1 MAERVGF
8 EPTVPL
14 LAHVISS
21 HADSAALAPLRE
33 WLPGFP
39 ANKPLFEA
47 GFLWEGIMSKS
58 HINYFFTSCLYW

>member
-21 HADSAALAPLRE
+21 HADSAALAPLRKMVTRYSGE
-33 WLPGFP
+33 
-39 ANKPLFEA
+39 
-47 GFLWEGIMSKS
+47 
-58 HINYFFTSCLYW
+58 

>member
-33 WLPGFP
+33 WLPDFP
-39 ANKPLFEA
+39 ANEFLVKPDLFWR
-47 GFLWEGIMSKS
+47 GFVTIPHHVFSHLWSV
-58 HINYFFTSCLYW
+58 W

>member
-33 WLPGFP
+33 WLLGIP
-39 ANKPLFEA
+39 ANETLMNPCLFWR
-47 GFLWEGIMSKS
+47 GYVPIPRQLFS
-58 HINYFFTSCLYW
+58 HPWSVW